1 MREETATLHLVVTA
15 VGDGET
21 MVVVVVMDAG
31 VVVAVMVA
39 ELVGVV
45 EFPDR
50 MVKAVSRANL
60 AVIKEAYDQVK

>member
-1 MREETATLHLVVTA
+1 MREETATLHLVVIA

-21 MVVVVVMDAG
+21 VVVVVVVDAG

>member
-21 MVVVVVMDAG
+21 MVVVVVLDAG
-31 VVVAVMVA
+31 VVVAVVIA